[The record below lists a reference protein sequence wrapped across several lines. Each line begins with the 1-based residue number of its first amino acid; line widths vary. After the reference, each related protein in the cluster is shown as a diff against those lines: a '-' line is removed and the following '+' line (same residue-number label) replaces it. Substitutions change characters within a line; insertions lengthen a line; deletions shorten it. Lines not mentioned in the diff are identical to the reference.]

1 MIRKALDFRS
11 GRLPASCLCH
21 CTGSVHNH
29 RTYFQLLMDTEV
41 RHPEAQDQLRVI
53 HYRATSVVGGFER
66 NEDRVLVSLQH
77 VGRQLVP
84 LAALAADR
92 VRVAW
97 LDEARASDEPTPI

>member
-1 MIRKALDFRS
+1 MIRKALWTSAAAGCR
-11 GRLPASCLCH
+11 RAASAIAQAVC
-21 CTGSVHNH
+21 NH
-29 RTYFQLLMDTEV
+29 RTYFQLLVDTEV